1 MGKDSLI
8 KSTAKKKGKESK
20 KKSTQKAATGAQ
32 AKKELKT
39 SVKPSRNSTTKPAT
53 PVTLKDLIFKQFPA
67 QSQPIAQSP
76 PAAQD
81 FSRMTAPPLIDS
93 DDPAESER
101 LRRLLQQKFSMTD
114 IQAAAVAPEEPIRET
129 SVTPDEASETEQ
141 PSSAPTPQV
150 SIKDLL
156 LKRFPSQAPAPG
168 QPSKGQDLSLMT
180 APPLIDSDDP
190 AESER
195 LRRLLQQK
203 FNMADIQAAAV
214 APAEIIREQPEPA
227 ASVHVDTEPQTPAPV
242 KEQIAPAPPIA
253 PTTAEAKPTPTE
265 TAGPQ
270 AEDKRPPE
278 SREPES
284 SQEQNAARDT
294 AVSQGPPPPERPP
307 VDPVMR
313 AAKIAGVAI
322 AVLLFMILYAS
333 VSNSHKYYVMPK
345 KGSVEIWKGDF
356 SPSGKQF
363 LVVLHGV
370 QPSEPLEEV
379 YGRKDVF
386 PMIFTYYLGKADA
399 LLNVT
404 GLPDYQAIDD
414 FLDRADRFALNDD
427 MHTSVKTRQDN
438 IARLSLLYKAD
449 VDASKGS
456 AEALESALQNLQQA
470 QALTD
475 DPAQLALINDKISSV
490 KAKQASLETQSDT
503 SPAQE
508 QK

>member
-1 MGKDSLI
+1 MEDQI
-8 KSTAKKKGKESK
+8 
-20 KKSTQKAATGAQ
+20 
-32 AKKELKT
+32 
-39 SVKPSRNSTTKPAT
+39 
-53 PVTLKDLIFKQFPA
+53 
-67 QSQPIAQSP
+67 
-76 PAAQD
+76 
-81 FSRMTAPPLIDS
+81 
-93 DDPAESER
+93 
-101 LRRLLQQKFSMTD
+101 
-114 IQAAAVAPEEPIRET
+114 
-129 SVTPDEASETEQ
+129 
-141 PSSAPTPQV
+141 
-150 SIKDLL
+150 
-156 LKRFPSQAPAPG
+156 APAPAVSDTAEPPEMETG
-168 QPSKGQDLSLMT
+168 Q
-180 APPLIDSDDP
+180 
-190 AESER
+190 
-195 LRRLLQQK
+195 
-203 FNMADIQAAAV
+203 V
-214 APAEIIREQPEPA
+214 
-227 ASVHVDTEPQTPAPV
+227 EPQAPAPV

-253 PTTAEAKPTPTE
+253 PSTTEAKPTPTE

-270 AEDKRPPE
+270 ADDKRPPE
-278 SREPES
+278 FKGSES
-284 SQEQNAARDT
+284 SREQNAARDT
-294 AVSQGPPPPERPP
+294 SFSQGSPPPPERPP

-345 KGSVEIWKGDF
+345 KGAVEIWKGDF

-386 PMIFTYYLGKADA
+386 PMIFEYYLGKADA
-399 LLNVT
+399 LLNVS

-427 MHTSVKTRQDN
+427 MHASVKTRQDN

-456 AEALESALQNLQQA
+456 PEALESALQNLQEA
-470 QALTD
+470 QRLTD